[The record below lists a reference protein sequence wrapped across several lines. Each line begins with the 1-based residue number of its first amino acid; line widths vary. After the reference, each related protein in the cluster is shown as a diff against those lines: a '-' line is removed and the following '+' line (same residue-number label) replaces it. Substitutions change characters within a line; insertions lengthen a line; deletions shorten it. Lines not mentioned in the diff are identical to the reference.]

1 MSWNKEGSRRISLKT
16 RLALGYGILFLLSC
30 SIIFA
35 LAGYLLVAQVNKSG
49 DLSLQQI
56 AARTRGIYVLGAR
69 YDRLDDLQPEES
81 YPDFDRFFLENHF
94 PGAEI
99 LFVNH
104 VTDSLGGRDYYT
116 AYFCFEGDYYEFRV
130 RDENSFFSQK
140 INIQTNQPN
149 LRSYISRIILARG
162 QDNLR
167 MAILNKDGSNYL
179 ANAGKRNP
187 AGKKRQPPSWQQHRT
202 APYENGNFRYLYFP
216 FPDGRTVVI
225 GRRITERDEL
235 VRRYVFIFC
244 GILLAATFAGMCIA
258 WLISRRFIRG
268 IQKTTLAM
276 NRISSGFRDY
286 SYRIS
291 DLSENDWEI
300 RDLMQTF
307 NAMNERTEHLLS
319 ELKMMSDNVAH
330 DLRTPLTRISGTVE
344 MLLTDRNLDESVR
357 TVFVSI
363 AEETARLKTLV
374 NTLMDISHTSSR
386 PDELHKEVLDLC
398 EQLRDFCEFM
408 QPAFEEKGLQFQLDL
423 PDLPLRIRADKSKFQ
438 RVVSNLLENALKF
451 TERGSVMVKAADTPD
466 GILFQ
471 VSDTGCG
478 ISEEDCKHIYERF
491 FRSDSSRHLQGN
503 GLGLALV
510 QAIVKAHGWTI
521 TVDSKPGRGSVFSVL
536 IRDSESD
543 KPGTPP
549 GLSAA
554 T

>member
-1 MSWNKEGSRRISLKT
+1 MSWNEEGSRRVSLKT

-35 LAGYLLVAQVNKSG
+35 LTGYLLVAQVNQSG

-56 AARTRGIYVLGAR
+56 AARTRGIYVLGSR
-69 YDRLDDLQPEES
+69 YDRLDDLLPEDS
-81 YPDFDRFFLENHF
+81 YPDFDRFFLENRF

-104 VTDSLGGRDYYT
+104 TADSLGGRDYYT
-116 AYFCFEGDYYEFRV
+116 AYFCYEGNYYEFRV
-130 RDENSFFSQK
+130 QDENSFFSQK
-140 INIQTNQPN
+140 INIRANQPN

-167 MAILNKDGSNYL
+167 MIILNKDGTNYL
-179 ANAGKRNP
+179 AHAGKPNEP
-187 AGKKRQPPSWQQHRT
+187 KTKKKPPVWQQHRT
-202 APYENGNFRYLYFP
+202 APYEHGNFRYLYFP

-225 GRRITERDEL
+225 GRNIRARDEL
-235 VRRYVFIFC
+235 VKRYVFIFC

-268 IQKTTLAM
+268 IRMTTLAM

-300 RDLMQTF
+300 RDLIRTF

-386 PDELHKEVLDLC
+386 PDELHKEPLDLC
-398 EQLRDFCEFM
+398 AQLRDFCEFM

-423 PDLPLRIRADKSKFQ
+423 PDLPLQIMADKSKFQ

-451 TERGSVMVKAADTPD
+451 TEQGSVMVEAADTPD
-466 GILFQ
+466 GVLLQ

-510 QAIVKAHGWTI
+510 QAIVQAHGWTI
-521 TVDSKPGRGSVFSVL
+521 SVDSLPGRGSVFSVL
-536 IRDSESD
+536 IRNSESEN
-543 KPGTPP
+543 KETES
-549 GLSAA
+549 LQ
-554 T
+554 